1 MKLKYIIYAA
11 LAVALISLIVYRVS
25 ANSDKENVKDLG
37 TKAPARVSAKIL
49 QARVFDDN
57 LTLSGTL
64 EADEQVEI
72 RSEVSGIVESI
83 NFEEGSNVK
92 KGQILFRVN
101 DIELR
106 AELIK
111 ARTAQKL
118 AAENERRAKLLL
130 EKEAIS
136 QEEYEIVSADAQSA
150 RAQTQLINAQLSKA
164 VVRAPFSGKIG
175 LRSISKGTYITPT
188 TVVANL
194 VNISQ
199 IKITFSIPEKYA
211 SQMKVGN
218 EISFSVAGDSTK
230 YNAKIYALEPE
241 IEIATRTLKLRA
253 VTQNTKGALLPG
265 TFASVDLP
273 LQTINDALLVP
284 SQVLIPIQNGKKIFV
299 YRDGVAKEV
308 IVETGARTKDDVLVT
323 SGLVVGDTILTTGV
337 MTLRDG
343 SPVQISLNK

>member
-25 ANSDKENVKDLG
+25 ANSDKENVKDSG

-211 SQMKVGN
+211 SQMKAGN

-308 IVETGARTKDDVLVT
+308 IVETGARTKDEVLVT

-343 SPVQISLNK
+343 SPVQISLNN

>member
-1 MKLKYIIYAA
+1 MKFKYIIYAA

-25 ANSDKENVKDLG
+25 ANSDKENVKDSG

-343 SPVQISLNK
+343 SPVQISLNN